1 MMCMTSLKFRLDSL
15 LVSLRCFVFSS
26 KSRHLF
32 LESVSTVTETTKF
45 SRDRDSLVTISWWYM
60 SVMSVSLFLS
70 FESPE
75 KDLFLWWAFL
85 SLSFTL
91 FLTTK
96 MMSLWCIVL
105 SDYLCIKE
113 KCIVL
118 FLSVHLSNQEKDTE
132 MSQQRWW
139 FVSRCEFSSW
149 TKTRDSHTL
158 LFSTQKSS
166 SRWEER
172 ERRRWDRERKT
183 GCQFI
188 PLALIIYQLQK
199 GWNEDREWNCNIHR
213 KQSEKK
219 RDLHARKRNA
229 NFMFERQR
237 RWKTS
242 REKRQEEDVSPTASF
257 SFSCD
262 ISEVQSYSFSLPH
275 IYLIHS
281 LLEQDK
287 EEQEEESNRKG
298 RKHKTQDTQHTQW
311 REGSQRRVRRT
322 EKRREKK
329 REKRKEGNHRCVTW
343 THSQSLSLQWDCS
356 RWYPWLQSDKWPRLT
371 RRVRLI
377 PLMSKNTLW
386 VKKNSR
392 VIWLE

>member
-1 MMCMTSLKFRLDSL
+1 MIHVSHECLSVSVLRVSRERSFP
-15 LVSLRCFVFSS
+15 LVSFSLPLFHS
-26 KSRHLF
+26 FPDNENDVSLVYRFEWLPVYKREMYCSISLCSYVKSR
-32 LESVSTVTETTKF
+32 
-45 SRDRDSLVTISWWYM
+45 
-60 SVMSVSLFLS
+60 
-70 FESPE
+70 
-75 KDLFLWWAFL
+75 
-85 SLSFTL
+85 
-91 FLTTK
+91 
-96 MMSLWCIVL
+96 
-105 SDYLCIKE
+105 
-113 KCIVL
+113 
-118 FLSVHLSNQEKDTE
+118 EKDTE

-183 GCQFI
+183 GCQSI

-298 RKHKTQDTQHTQW
+298 RKHKTQDTQHSQW

-322 EKRREKK
+322 EKRREK
-329 REKRKEGNHRCVTW
+329 RRGRRGRKVTIDAW
-343 THSQSLSLQWDCS
+343 HEHTVSLSLSLSLSLQWDCS